1 MKDQYPENKF
11 ADKWIGPMTVV
22 RINGSGTYHLAGP
35 NSRRLDGAVNGDQL
49 IPFASRKKH
58 GS

>member
-22 RINGSGTYHLAGP
+22 RTNESGTYHLSGS
-35 NSRRLDGAVNGDQL
+35 NSRRLEGAVNGD
-49 IPFASRKKH
+49 
-58 GS
+58 